1 METLPVLRKRSSI
14 IRQQNTSVSLEDDFW
29 DGFREIAKRQKITV
43 SALAETINQDYDQT
57 NLSFAIRVY
66 AFKDFCMHL
75 NDQNPLQ

>member
-14 IRQQNTSVSLEDDFW
+14 IRQRNTSVSLEDDFW
-29 DGFREIAKRQKITV
+29 DGFPRNCQAPKNYV

-57 NLSFAIRVY
+57 ELSFAIHVY